1 MIHRKPLSG
10 NLVPGLPAF
19 HSTFPGAWMRLVKIH
34 AIIIHN
40 SVLQVVLVSFQ
51 IVWVGWDWSCM
62 EVTEENGK
70 LVVAWWFHPSWM
82 QINLLVK
89 CHITT

>member
-34 AIIIHN
+34 AIIIRN

-51 IVWVGWDWSCM
+51 IVWVG
-62 EVTEENGK
+62 
-70 LVVAWWFHPSWM
+70 
-82 QINLLVK
+82 
-89 CHITT
+89 